1 MRKHFVLAAL
11 VFLTMAGAAEAS
23 TQAWVFGNNPV
34 AAAYVPIPSR
44 AFNPSGGPIGISHP
58 GVGQYS
64 IRFGGLTVFASNGLA
79 PFPGNVQVTANSG
92 GAGYCAIAS
101 WGNAGPDVVI
111 NIRCFNQAGA
121 PTNMLYTV
129 LYTFN

>member
-11 VFLTMAGAAEAS
+11 VFLMMAVAAEAS
-23 TQAWVFGNNPV
+23 TQAWVFGNNPA
-34 AAAYVPIPSR
+34 AAAYVPIASR

-58 GVGQYS
+58 GAGQYI
-64 IRFGGLTVFASNGLA
+64 IRFGGLAPFASNGLA
-79 PFPGNVQVTANSG
+79 PFPGNVQVTANG
-92 GAGYCAIAS
+92 GGPSYCAIAS
-101 WGNAGPDVVI
+101 WGNAGADVVI
-111 NIRCFNQAGA
+111 NIRCFNPAGV